1 MALKTRPGHIDPRQ
15 AAADA
20 HTDVIALADLVLR
33 HQDLALLKIAR
44 QAILQTVPSDDATL
58 TRMLGSAFTPGLL
71 EAARAVARAGSRLC
85 NEPDEGSRKRCRG
98 AVLERIVHGL
108 VAKRATV
115 EREADVE
122 LTHNQHTGRAWS
134 RPKDVVVPVG
144 DPVEVYECK
153 FNGVWL
159 DQDDVDELGD
169 IDQTARHA
177 GGDCRAT
184 VAVMSSVDSLLGA
197 RANLRLHEPLFFAE
211 LDDLLDLS
219 RRESNRQLR

>member
-1 MALKTRPGHIDPRQ
+1 VALNTRPGHVDPRQ

-20 HTDVIALADLVLR
+20 HADVIALADLVLR
-33 HQDLALLKIAR
+33 HRDLALLKIAR
-44 QAILQTVPSDDATL
+44 KAILQTVPSDDITL
-58 TRMLGSAFTPGLL
+58 KRMLGSAFTPGLL
-71 EAARAVARAGSRLC
+71 EAASAVAKAGSRLC
-85 NEPDEGSRKRCRG
+85 NEPDEDRRKRCRG

-108 VAKRATV
+108 VAQRATA
-115 EREADVE
+115 EREADIE
-122 LTHNQHTGRAWS
+122 LIQHEHTGREWS

-159 DQDDVDELGD
+159 DQDDVEELGD

-184 VAVMSSVDSLLGA
+184 VAVMSSAESLFGA
-197 RANLRLHEPLFFAE
+197 RANLRLQEPLYFAE
-211 LDDLLDLS
+211 LEDLLDLS
-219 RRESNRQLR
+219 RREASRQLT